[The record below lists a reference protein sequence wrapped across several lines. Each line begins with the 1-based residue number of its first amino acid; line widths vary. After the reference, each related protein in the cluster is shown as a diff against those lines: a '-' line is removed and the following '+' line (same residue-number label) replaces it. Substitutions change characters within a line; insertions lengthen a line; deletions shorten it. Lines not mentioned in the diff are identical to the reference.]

1 MAKAT
6 VGGILVPI
14 DTLFFSGNKE
24 KDTSQLFILI
34 FQVTHFSI
42 EEKYLIAS
50 EIAPSLF
57 STYLANDQK
66 GVILT

>member
-50 EIAPSLF
+50 EMLPLF
-57 STYLANDQK
+57 SP
-66 GVILT
+66 LTLPMTKKELF